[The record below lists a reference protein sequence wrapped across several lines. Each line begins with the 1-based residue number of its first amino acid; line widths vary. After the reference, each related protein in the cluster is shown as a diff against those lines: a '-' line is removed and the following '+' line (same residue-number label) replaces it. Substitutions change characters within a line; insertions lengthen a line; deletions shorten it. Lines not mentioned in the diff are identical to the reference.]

1 MKKLLISDS
10 NNITPLSFELRDI
23 LQLLEDG
30 EKFSWLLEKM
40 YINYLIPDV
49 THTEPSKSDSDLLEL
64 IIDSEKYEIKWKELI
79 RIANF
84 HIQIIN
90 GKITGNCGEELIT
103 ITAFDSSYWI
113 IETNLDSLINKI
125 KGRFESVRD
134 ISNESI
140 NYGN

>member
-10 NNITPLSFELRDI
+10 NNITPLSF
-23 LQLLEDG
+23 
-30 EKFSWLLEKM
+30 
-40 YINYLIPDV
+40 
-49 THTEPSKSDSDLLEL
+49 
-64 IIDSEKYEIKWKELI
+64 ELI